1 MLMLRNTI
9 VFLVILCVP
18 WVGKILIM
26 VNFAI
31 GEDNLVL
38 KGQTVTGI
46 EFYPDNLKINFSSES
61 GIVAIRYQSYYI
73 RTSLRRT

>member
-1 MLMLRNTI
+1 
-9 VFLVILCVP
+9 
-18 WVGKILIM
+18 M

-46 EFYPDNLKINFSSES
+46 EFYPDNLKFNYSSES
-61 GIVAIRYQSYYI
+61 GIVAIRYQSYSI
-73 RTSLRRT
+73 GTSLPRT